1 MKNMG
6 KSKKGGSVSMKVN
19 FYDTRLRDDGTTVL
33 VKERAVDYDMD
44 FKTNNPSDIA
54 KLMRSVLEM
63 DRLAE
68 EHCYMIVMNNA
79 CKLLG
84 VFFLSKGTANSS
96 LISAREVYMR
106 ALLIGGSMIIL
117 CHNHPSERAEPTRVD
132 IETSVKLKQAGD
144 MIGIPLIDHIIIGGD
159 GYYSFMEH
167 DWNEGTIL

>member
-1 MKNMG
+1 MKI
-6 KSKKGGSVSMKVN
+6 N

-33 VKERAVDYDMD
+33 VKERAVDYGMD
-44 FKTNNPSDIA
+44 FKTDNSSDIA
-54 KLMRSVLEM
+54 KLMKHVLEM

-84 VFFLSKGTANSS
+84 VFFISKGTVNSS
-96 LISAREVYMR
+96 LVCAREVYMR

-132 IETSVKLKQAGD
+132 IETSVKLKQAGE

-167 DWNEGTIL
+167 DWNEGI